1 VRTATTRGGSE
12 MATTVET
19 TELTA
24 EAQEAVRALI
34 LVLADSKR
42 LLGMRY
48 AEWILGAPELEA
60 GIACASMAQ
69 DEWGHARLFYALLKD
84 FGDDVAMLE
93 HGREPAAYANLEVL
107 DREPADWF
115 EFVALNALAD
125 TALSV
130 QCEALRGSAYAPL
143 AQRVEKLLD
152 EERFHAAH
160 GAAWFRRLARG
171 GEKSRAALVAAVE
184 RTHPVILRW
193 FGPDSE
199 SARRLADEGVVDAA
213 GAALRARYLERIGPL
228 LDELGDAGA
237 ALRATTPSFEG
248 FDETVRRVSREGPD
262 AKTVA
267 RIRGDKNRAFL
278 MD

>member
-1 VRTATTRGGSE
+1 MRTATTRGGSE

-143 AQRVEKLLD
+143 AQRID
-152 EERFHAAH
+152 R
-160 GAAWFRRLARG
+160 
-171 GEKSRAALVAAVE
+171 KS
-184 RTHPVILRW
+184 
-193 FGPDSE
+193 
-199 SARRLADEGVVDAA
+199 VV
-213 GAALRARYLERIGPL
+213 
-228 LDELGDAGA
+228 
-237 ALRATTPSFEG
+237 
-248 FDETVRRVSREGPD
+248 
-262 AKTVA
+262 
-267 RIRGDKNRAFL
+267 
-278 MD
+278 